1 MSKKRR
7 KYVRSGTGIS
17 RREFVGRS
25 AAAAAFT
32 IVPSSFLVRNAK
44 AAPSQK
50 VQVACIGVGEQGR
63 GDMENLM
70 NVDAVRVTAV
80 CDACRV
86 VDYAN
91 HGGLGVS
98 NPNAK
103 IAGLDAALR
112 RVEQRYSEDGGDG
125 KGCTGYQDFRE
136 MLDKEGDNI
145 DAVMVATPDH
155 VHAAACLAAINKGKH
170 VFCEKPLA
178 HSIYE
183 TRLVADAAKKMG
195 VITQMGNQG
204 HSGEGIR
211 LTVEWIRD
219 GAIGNISEIHT
230 RDCTGA
236 TDWLTH
242 GVTRPKETPPVPDG
256 WDWDLW
262 LGPAAE
268 RPYHPAYAPFN
279 WRGWWA
285 FGNGCI
291 ADAACHHLDPAFW
304 ALDLGPPTSV
314 EGTSTG
320 ITEETAPRGAVY
332 TFQFPAKG
340 DRQGVKVMWYSGTER
355 PPRPKGL
362 EEDRKAYVDGIHF
375 VGDEGTIICP
385 GWGGPPRIVPEAKM
399 RAYLPKRPEKTIP
412 RVDGHHKGWI
422 DAIIKGEQVHGGFDY
437 SGPMTEAVL
446 LGAAALRTGKKLL
459 WDSEN
464 MKATNAPE
472 ADRFIKPEFR
482 DGWGL

>member
-7 KYVRSGTGIS
+7 KYLRSGTGIS

-50 VQVACIGVGEQGR
+50 VHLACIGVGDQGC

-70 NVDAVRVTAV
+70 NVDAVRVISV

-98 NPNAK
+98 NPGAK
-103 IAGLDAALR
+103 IAGLDSALR
-112 RVEQRYSEDGGDG
+112 RVKQRYSEDGGDG

-136 MLDKEGDNI
+136 MLDQEDDNI

-195 VITQMGNQG
+195 VITQMGN
-204 HSGEGIR
+204 HHDS
-211 LTVEWIRD
+211 
-219 GAIGNISEIHT
+219 
-230 RDCTGA
+230 TGA

-242 GVTRPKETPPVPDG
+242 GVTRPKQTPPVPDG

-291 ADAACHHLDPAFW
+291 GDAACHHLDPAFW
-304 ALDLGPPTSV
+304 ALELDAPTSV
-314 EGTSTG
+314 EGTSSG
-320 ITEETAPRGAVY
+320 ITEETAARGAVY

-355 PPRPKGL
+355 PPRPKDL
-362 EEDRKAYVDGIHF
+362 EEGRRGYGDGIHF
-375 VGDEGTIICP
+375 VGDEGTIICG
-385 GWGGPPRIVPEAKM
+385 GWGGSPRIVPEAKM
-399 RAYLPKRPEKTIP
+399 QAYLPKRPGKTIP

-446 LGAAALRTGKKLL
+446 LGAVALRTGKKLL